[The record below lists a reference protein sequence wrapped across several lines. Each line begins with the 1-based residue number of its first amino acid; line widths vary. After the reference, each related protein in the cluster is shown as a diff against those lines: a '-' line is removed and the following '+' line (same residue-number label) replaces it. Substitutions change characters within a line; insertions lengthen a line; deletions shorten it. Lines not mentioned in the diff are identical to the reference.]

1 MGARDRK
8 HQSCRPLILHTHDLL
23 DHRTTCLRILLAQSR
38 LTSKHL
44 KLTLRQ
50 NLRRRIRLLRLE
62 DSLRG
67 SWHVGSAAAWLA
79 AIGSQA
85 DVHRVTKAHGL
96 RTTLRQEGEQ
106 ILLALG
112 ICQQLQ
118 PLPIHQ
124 DSLNFAG
131 VICQSHC
138 GQDGYFFL
146 PDRLASRCTG
156 THPPTSLEDG
166 IACTP
171 QQITPMPLPHPPAVS
186 TRPLPAG
193 SDKIGHTTIAVF
205 IFLAV
210 TVAHAHQS
218 K

>member
-1 MGARDRK
+1 LD
-8 HQSCRPLILHTHDLL
+8 DLPPN
-23 DHRTTCLRILLAQSR
+23 
-38 LTSKHL
+38 TSGTEPPDKQAPE
-44 KLTLRQ
+44 TDTQ
-50 NLRRRIRLLRLE
+50 ANPPPRLE

-131 VICQSHC
+131 VICQSHFQSHC

-146 PDRLASRCTG
+146 PDRLAVVTFMTFAMPSGQINLRPAILACRV
-156 THPPTSLEDG
+156 DG
-166 IACTP
+166 IPQDACDQNAIQLHFDYILLCLTP
-171 QQITPMPLPHPPAVS
+171 ENETKRKHDKHS
-186 TRPLPAG
+186 TKKA
-193 SDKIGHTTIAVF
+193 A
-205 IFLAV
+205 
-210 TVAHAHQS
+210 QS
-218 K
+218 HGLI